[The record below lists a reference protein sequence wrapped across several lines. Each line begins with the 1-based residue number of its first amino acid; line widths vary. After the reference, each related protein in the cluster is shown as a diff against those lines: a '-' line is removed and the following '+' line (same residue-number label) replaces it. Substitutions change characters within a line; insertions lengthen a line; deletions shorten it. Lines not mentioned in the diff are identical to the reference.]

1 MSGRPFALSPCSASS
16 KISRRSA
23 STSATTPKSPI
34 ASASK
39 RCSPKKPFCPGPT
52 ANTNLD
58 QSNSSESAF
67 SVVAAQHAAPCLLLT
82 LSSDREPL
90 TTVALRPFFS
100 RVTGHESRVTIFQY
114 VIAPTTFSTSAM
126 STMTIASHGQPS
138 RKHPSG
144 ALLTHF
150 LHPMHR
156 IGSTWM
162 RPNGKLSS
170 SGTQNM
176 QSSTGQYSTHAGEPA
191 QPVQHSVMTASSFG
205 FFLRAVVIPLERGS
219 CFCSSGTIPAVFAT
233 SRSAAMR
240 LGYPHSHRYFVTLR
254 LRLRASYPA
263 WHPSP
268 SRLSSPS
275 RHARAR
281 EALADVREII
291 FLSRGR
297 MHEFVIQVCGYV
309 EKFVHAA
316 IRELQLQSPKGIR
329 ILMVSDF
336 GDAVRGNGDPIHLLR
351 APFRL
356 RRLFQRPAR
365 DTLSGRSPRLYPGV
379 RPVLPGLL
387 CVVRRPLRVLQQ
399 PDSNAK
405 FPS

>member
-1 MSGRPFALSPCSASS
+1 
-16 KISRRSA
+16 
-23 STSATTPKSPI
+23 
-34 ASASK
+34 
-39 RCSPKKPFCPGPT
+39 
-52 ANTNLD
+52 
-58 QSNSSESAF
+58 
-67 SVVAAQHAAPCLLLT
+67 
-82 LSSDREPL
+82 
-90 TTVALRPFFS
+90 
-100 RVTGHESRVTIFQY
+100 
-114 VIAPTTFSTSAM
+114 
-126 STMTIASHGQPS
+126 
-138 RKHPSG
+138 
-144 ALLTHF
+144 
-150 LHPMHR
+150 
-156 IGSTWM
+156 
-162 RPNGKLSS
+162 
-170 SGTQNM
+170 M

-205 FFLRAVVIPLERGS
+205 FFLRAVVMPLERGS
-219 CFCSSGTIPAVFAT
+219 YFCSSGTIPAVFAI
-233 SRSAAMR
+233 
-240 LGYPHSHRYFVTLR
+240 LSHFYVYGAHPL
-254 LRLRASYPA
+254 PA

-329 ILMVSDF
+329 ILMISDF